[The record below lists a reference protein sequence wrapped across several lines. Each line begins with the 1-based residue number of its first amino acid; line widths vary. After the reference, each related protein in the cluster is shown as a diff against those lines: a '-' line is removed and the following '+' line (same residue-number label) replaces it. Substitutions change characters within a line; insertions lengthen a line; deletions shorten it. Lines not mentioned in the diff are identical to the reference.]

1 MYKLEGR
8 TTMYAINQLNQQP
21 LQKPPSNPDPEQP
34 GSPLPALI
42 KHFLKTLKSLN
53 KNTTIQTLVCESDSS
68 STTFSD
74 R

>member
-53 KNTTIQTLVCESDSS
+53 KNTTI
-68 STTFSD
+68 
-74 R
+74 